1 MRDYSK
7 VGPQFWIGKTGKALR
22 KQGLESQMVALYLLT
37 SPHANMLGLYYVPQT
52 FIAHET
58 GMGMEGATKGLQ
70 GCIEAGFC
78 HYDEDSEMVWVIEM
92 ARFQIADQLKDKD
105 LRSKGVQSE
114 YDSLPDNPYLAAFF
128 DMYSSAFCMSSKRGI
143 ESPLQAPP
151 KPLASQEQEQEQ
163 EQKQEQAQEQ
173 NIVERRSA
181 STDRDVVNEVFA
193 YWQKVMDSPRSQLD
207 DKRRKA
213 IKGALKLYEPRQVC
227 EAILGCSR
235 SAWHMGEND
244 RRQKFNGLDLI
255 LRDAE
260 HIDKF
265 LEMASKRTTGP
276 ENIEQ
281 RNARIM
287 AELMAQDSGSDLNVI
302 DIDATEVADAC

>member
-22 KQGLESQMVALYLLT
+22 KQGIEAQMVAMYLMT
-37 SPHANMLGLYYVPQT
+37 SPHANMLGLYYIPQT

-58 GMGMEGATKGLQ
+58 GLGLEGAMKGLQ
-70 GCIEAGFC
+70 GCIDAGFC
-78 HYDEDSEMVWVIEM
+78 RYDEDSEVVWVIEM
-92 ARFQIADQLKDKD
+92 ARFQVGDQLKDKD
-105 LRSKGVQSE
+105 LRIKGVQNE
-114 YDSLPDNPYLAAFF
+114 YDSLPDNPYLAVFF
-128 DMYSSAFCMSSKRGI
+128 DMYAAAFCMTSKRG
-143 ESPLQAPP
+143 ETSPLEAPS
-151 KPLASQEQEQEQ
+151 KPLGSQEQEQEQ

-173 NIVERRSA
+173 ALVERRSA
-181 STDRDVVNEVFA
+181 SPDRDVVAEVFA
-193 YWQKVMDSPRSQLD
+193 YWQKTMDSPRSQLD

-235 SAWHMGEND
+235 SSWHMGEND
-244 RRQKFNGLDLI
+244 RRHKFNGLDLI
-255 LRDAE
+255 LRDAD

-265 LEMASKRTTGP
+265 IELASKRTTGA
-276 ENIEQ
+276 ESIDE

-287 AELMAQDSGSDLNVI
+287 AELMTEDATIDPAVI
-302 DIDATEVADAC
+302 DVDMQEVRHAH

>member
-7 VGPQFWIGKTGKALR
+7 ISPQFWIGKTGKALR
-22 KQGLESQMVALYLLT
+22 KHGLEAQMVGLYLLT

-58 GMGMEGATKGLQ
+58 GMGMEGAMKGLQ
-70 GCIEAGFC
+70 GCIDAGFC
-78 HYDEDSEMVWVIEM
+78 RYDEETEMVWVIEM

-105 LRSKGVQSE
+105 LRIKGVQSE

-128 DMYSSAFCMSSKRGI
+128 AMYATAFCMTSKRGE
-143 ESPLQAPP
+143 ESPLQAPS
-151 KPLASQEQEQEQ
+151 KPLPSQEQEQEQEQ
-163 EQKQEQAQEQ
+163 EQKQEQTH
-173 NIVERRSA
+173 VERRDA
-181 STDRDVVNEVFA
+181 APDRDVVAEVFA
-193 YWQKVMDSPRSQLD
+193 YWQKVMQSPTSRLD

-213 IKGALKLYEPRQVC
+213 IKAALKLYEPRQVC

-244 RRQKFNGLDLI
+244 RRAKFNGLDLI

-265 LEMASKRTTGP
+265 IELASKRTTGA
-276 ENIEQ
+276 ESIDQ

-287 AELMAQDSGSDLNVI
+287 AELMAEDASTDPNVI
-302 DIDATEVADAC
+302 DIDMEELEHAH